1 MHALHTRHT
10 VLHNY
15 LLHEVLII
23 GRAASVFQRHA
34 YPSVGHSGYCA
45 VYYSSL
51 QSAYDKAV
59 PLYDRALKIY
69 EENLSADH
77 PTVLSA
83 MNNRQLALDLSA

>member
-1 MHALHTRHT
+1 
-10 VLHNY
+10 
-15 LLHEVLII
+15 LIVQE
-23 GRAASVFQRHA
+23 RFDAAEPLQKQLIELKEKENGPNHLSVA
-34 YPSVGHSGYCA
+34 KAINNLAVIYCM
-45 VYYSSL
+45 

-83 MNNRQLALDLSA
+83 MNNRQLALDLL